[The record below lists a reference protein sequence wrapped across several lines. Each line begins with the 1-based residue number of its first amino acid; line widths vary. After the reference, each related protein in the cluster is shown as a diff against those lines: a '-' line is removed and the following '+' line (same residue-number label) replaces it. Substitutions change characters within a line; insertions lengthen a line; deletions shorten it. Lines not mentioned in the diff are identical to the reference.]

1 MDGIHIFIFSLYL
14 YQLKEGM
21 RYLLLL
27 LICLPLSKA
36 VFSQCDNTLIGKWK
50 VVAIKNKYNYI
61 NFKTDS
67 AHITAE
73 MAKAYPTDA
82 GKKRFLALQKMSYSS
97 FEFNFK
103 NDNMLSMVVSEGSP
117 AEQLNYCY
125 TKSVNKIKITSK
137 NSLGLNKTDE
147 VPAMIKNRLLYLTL
161 TEPDG
166 GDVLELIMEKN

>member
-1 MDGIHIFIFSLYL
+1 
-14 YQLKEGM
+14 M
-21 RYLLLL
+21 RYLLFF
-27 LICLPLSKA
+27 LICLPLSKTA
-36 VFSQCDNTLIGKWK
+36 SSQCDNTLIGKWK

-82 GKKRFLALQKMSYSS
+82 GKKQFLALQKMSYSS

-103 NDNMLSMVVSEGSP
+103 NERMLAMVVSEGGP
-117 AEQLNYCY
+117 AEQMQYCY
-125 TKSVNKIKITSK
+125 TKSVNKIKLTSK
-137 NSLGLNKTDE
+137 NNLGENKTDE
-147 VPAMIKNRLLYLTL
+147 VPAMIKNKLLYLTL
-161 TEPDG
+161 SEPDG